1 MSKRKSKK
9 GPKRAPKPKMTAR
22 AQRNKQSIVRSSK
35 NHLQRFNARGSAESP
50 HEVHADSKR
59 EALFAET
66 AVALQNDLGE
76 REDRATVSIQ
86 AYQAKLLEIV
96 QANMEFAF
104 EFGPRL
110 ATMRS
115 PWEFFALISE
125 FTSKRIGMFQKHS
138 KEMAAYFLGR
148 LNTPEHPT
156 LR

>member
-1 MSKRKSKK
+1 MSKRKSTK

-35 NHLQRFNARGSAESP
+35 NDIQRFNARGSAEP
-50 HEVHADSKR
+50 PNEVHDDSKR

-66 AVALQNDLGE
+66 AAVLQNGLGE
-76 REDRATVSIQ
+76 RDSKATVNIQ
-86 AYQAKLLEIV
+86 AYQATLLEIV

-110 ATMRS
+110 ATIRS
-115 PWEFFALISE
+115 PLEFFALISE
-125 FTSKRIGMFQKHS
+125 FTSKRIGMFQKYS

>member
-1 MSKRKSKK
+1 M
-9 GPKRAPKPKMTAR
+9 
-22 AQRNKQSIVRSSK
+22 
-35 NHLQRFNARGSAESP
+35 P
-50 HEVHADSKR
+50 HAVHDDSKR

-66 AVALQNDLGE
+66 AAVLQNGLGE
-76 REDRATVSIQ
+76 RDSKATVNIQ
-86 AYQAKLLEIV
+86 AYQATLLEIV

-110 ATMRS
+110 ATIRS
-115 PWEFFALISE
+115 PLEFFALISE
-125 FTSKRIGMFQKHS
+125 FTSKRIGMFQKYS